1 MIGVRC
7 RIGWAGVGG
16 YGVLVREVE
25 LWQRINAVL
34 PAGYAA
40 SWADQVVMEALGS
53 RTVREALSDG
63 LPCKRIWRAV
73 WAQLELPPQL
83 R

>member
-1 MIGVRC
+1 MWAAREGIGYRCGVRE
-7 RIGWAGVGG
+7 A
-16 YGVLVREVE
+16 E
-25 LWQRINAVL
+25 LWARLNEVL

-40 SWADQVVMEALGS
+40 VWAEQVVLADLGG
-53 RTVREALSDG
+53 RTVRESLSAG

-73 WAQLELPPQL
+73 WAHLELPQTL

>member
-1 MIGVRC
+1 M
-7 RIGWAGVGG
+7 
-16 YGVLVREVE
+16 REVE
-25 LWQRINAVL
+25 LWQRMDRVL

-40 SWADQVVMEALGS
+40 SWADQVVLEELGS
-53 RTVREALSDG
+53 RTVREALAAG

-73 WAQLELPPQL
+73 WRQLELPATL